1 MTAPANIVADAIATI
16 IPMFLSLSKKS
27 SFISIPFRVSIILP
41 TATADNCIDLNP
53 NIDKGAV
60 IPITD
65 PSIDTIVSFS
75 TNFSILSIFFKS
87 SWFISRPSD

>member
-1 MTAPANIVADAIATI
+1 
-16 IPMFLSLSKKS
+16 MFLSLSKKS

-60 IPITD
+60 IPIND

-75 TNFSILSIFFKS
+75 INFSILSIFFKS